1 MHPSLRAILQTFVI
15 ITLIEITNSYIDIDC
30 EITSS
35 YSDIAFNLP
44 LTIGNGKYPIALSL
58 ENK

>member
-1 MHPSLRAILQTFVI
+1 MRSSLKAILQAFIV
-15 ITLIEITNSYIDIDC
+15 LAFIETINSYIDIDC

-35 YSDIAFNLP
+35 SSDIAFNLP
-44 LTIGNGKYPIALSL
+44 LSIANTKYPIALSL

>member
-1 MHPSLRAILQTFVI
+1 MHPSPKVILQTFLLLALV
-15 ITLIEITNSYIDIDC
+15 EITKSYIDIDC

-35 YSDIAFNLP
+35 SSDIAFNLP

>member
-1 MHPSLRAILQTFVI
+1 MHSSMRTILHALILLTFF
-15 ITLIEITNSYIDIDC
+15 ENTNSYIDIDC

-35 YSDIAFNLP
+35 SSDIAFNVP

>member
-1 MHPSLRAILQTFVI
+1 MHSSLKAILRALLILTFVEI
-15 ITLIEITNSYIDIDC
+15 INSYIDIDC

-35 YSDIAFNLP
+35 SSDIAFNLP
-44 LTIGNGKYPIALSL
+44 LTIANGKYPIALSL